1 MDLQTTRTW
10 AEIDLGA
17 LIENY
22 NQIRN
27 TLPEDCRFLG
37 VVKADGYGHGAIPVA
52 KALKAAGAEFLAVA
66 CLSEGIALRDA
77 GIEGSILVLGHTPV
91 SLVQGL
97 LDYNLTSSVGNLE
110 EAIAFA
116 QVAHRQRKCMTVHL
130 KVDSGMS
137 RLGWVC
143 HEDTIQQV
151 TEEIATVTRL
161 KGLYVEGLFTHFANS
176 DGDERYTKIQQSR
189 FETLIDGLK
198 SRGLSIE
205 IYHCANSG
213 AVVYYPETH
222 MDMVRPGIA
231 LYGYEPN
238 PAIHRQGGITLTP
251 VMTVKSKI
259 YSIKDLPIGTS
270 ISYGCTHTLDH
281 DAKIAVVPMGY
292 ADGLPRLASGKIS
305 FFIHGEKAPVVGRI
319 CMDMCM
325 IDVTHIPDIAV
336 GDEVEIY
343 GNYALLEDVA
353 TVVDTISYELVC
365 QVAPRVPRVY
375 IQP

>member
-1 MDLQTTRTW
+1 MDLQKTRTW

-22 NQIRN
+22 RQLRS

-37 VVKADGYGHGAIPVA
+37 VVKANGYGHGAIPVA
-52 KALKAAGAEFLAVA
+52 KALKAADAEFLAVA
-66 CLSEGIALRDA
+66 CIGEGIALREA
-77 GIEGSILVLGHTPV
+77 GIEGDILILGHTP
-91 SLVQGL
+91 LDLAQGL
-97 LDYNLTSSVGNLE
+97 LDYNLTPSVGNLE
-110 EAIAFA
+110 EAKAFG
-116 QVAHRQRKCMTVHL
+116 QVAYSQGKTMTVHL

-151 TEEIATVTRL
+151 GEEIAAVTQL
-161 KGLYVEGLFTHFANS
+161 EGLHVEGLFTHFANS
-176 DGDERYTKIQQSR
+176 DGDEGYTKTQQMR
-189 FETLIDGLK
+189 FETLIERLK
-198 SRGLSIE
+198 SCGLTIE

-238 PAIHRQGGITLTP
+238 PAITRTEGITLTP

-259 YSIKDLPIGTS
+259 YSIKALPAGTS

-281 DAKIAVVPMGY
+281 DATIAVVPMGY
-292 ADGLPRLASGKIS
+292 ADGLPRLASGKI
-305 FFIHGEKAPVVGRI
+305 FFSIGGQKVPTVGRI

-325 IDVTHIPDIAV
+325 VDVTHIPDVAV

-343 GNYALLEDVA
+343 GSHAPLEDVA
-353 TVVDTISYELVC
+353 AAVQTISYELVC